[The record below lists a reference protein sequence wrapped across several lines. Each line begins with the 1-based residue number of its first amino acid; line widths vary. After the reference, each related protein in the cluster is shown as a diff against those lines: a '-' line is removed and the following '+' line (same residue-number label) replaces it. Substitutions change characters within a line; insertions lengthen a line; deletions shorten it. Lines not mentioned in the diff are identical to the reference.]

1 MEIMAFIV
9 LYASQV
15 QQLYQSDC
23 AAFMIALFY
32 CTCRKSEKEILENGS
47 DRYFFRVVDYTMLQT
62 KFRQTK
68 YKIILKSYSVWH
80 IICWV
85 YLLSAQATSI
95 QHLRRDIPN
104 EKQRLRLFSSQK
116 WLNNIKKFECKSVL
130 LLLWFWFFFRF
141 ASSLV
146 HSFHSLIIVS
156 FGSDLNLR
164 IMFVIWA
171 ITVDK
176 KNHHIRTVITQF
188 DYNVVLGAW
197 YLRKMGNIQ
206 NHMAKMSVI

>member
-1 MEIMAFIV
+1 MWKKWKTNTWKRFRP
-9 LYASQV
+9 L
-15 QQLYQSDC
+15 
-23 AAFMIALFY
+23 LFSSCWY
-32 CTCRKSEKEILENGS
+32 
-47 DRYFFRVVDYTMLQT
+47 YTMLQT

-130 LLLWFWFFFRF
+130 LLLWIWFFFRF

-176 KNHHIRTVITQF
+176 KHTHSDYPIWLQCCTWSLIFKKKGQHSKSHGENVSNLVMTQLKMVVMLKNSFKMDHFSYAGITVRT
-188 DYNVVLGAW
+188 
-197 YLRKMGNIQ
+197 
-206 NHMAKMSVI
+206 